1 MKTAE
6 VKKAEA
12 AASELRHRACAP
24 RRTSSPRACRP
35 SRTAPPPP
43 NRVEAS
49 REATSPD
56 SERKKEKKSRDRQDL
71 NLRGHCPRDIE

>member
-24 RRTSSPRACRP
+24 RRASSRALVVVREPRLHL
-35 SRTAPPPP
+35 RTDS
-43 NRVEAS
+43 RVEGGDLAQQRGKKRKS
-49 REATSPD
+49 LATG
-56 SERKKEKKSRDRQDL
+56 R
-71 NLRGHCPRDIE
+71 I